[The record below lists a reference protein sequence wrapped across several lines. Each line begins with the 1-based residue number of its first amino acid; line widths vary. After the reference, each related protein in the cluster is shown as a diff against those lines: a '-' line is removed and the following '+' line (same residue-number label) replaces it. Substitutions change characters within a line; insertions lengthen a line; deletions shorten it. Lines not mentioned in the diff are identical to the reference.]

1 MLRSED
7 AQNTVLCK
15 NGESVMLWASCEID
29 VSEGVGAATL
39 WVLRLLN
46 NTAEDG
52 VMAPFR

>member
-1 MLRSED
+1 
-7 AQNTVLCK
+7 
-15 NGESVMLWASCEID
+15 MLWASCEID